1 MKKGWRKEETRQRER
16 GQSRE
21 GGDKGD
27 PEREK
32 GREETIEGRARERRE
47 RKK

>member
-1 MKKGWRKEETRQRER
+1 MKKGWREETRQRES

-27 PEREK
+27 PGREK
-32 GREETIEGRARERRE
+32 TIEGRARERRE